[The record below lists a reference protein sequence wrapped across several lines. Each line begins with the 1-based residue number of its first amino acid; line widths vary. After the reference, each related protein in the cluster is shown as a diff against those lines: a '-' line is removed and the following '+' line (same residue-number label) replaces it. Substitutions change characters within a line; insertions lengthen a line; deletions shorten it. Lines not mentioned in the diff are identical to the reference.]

1 MNHDAAVSLI
11 GDLLHDRMSDSV
23 KDRMLAHVRGC
34 DDCKSLSDTFA
45 LLSEAWSTGTLEH
58 PSSDSIVRYALGRID
73 LDEEERNRVAEH
85 VLSCELCAAEVE
97 ATSQA
102 EAKSTRE
109 AVPAPAERPVV
120 QRPSLMAP
128 MIAAAAVLVV
138 LAYPAYLGLFE
149 MPRIHDRLAMLEAGA
164 PARESAWSGAIDLHV
179 LREPLRG
186 AEDDLPSIRVEG
198 DRPYVLLA
206 VEPGAL
212 EGYAGAQAVHFDIR
226 DDTGRVTWSSRMSED
241 ELRLRVR
248 AANVVLLAVPVDE
261 LPVGRLTLSVSR
273 GREADDRLFDTSFV
287 VSRIAAQS
295 PTER

>member
-11 GDLLHDRMSDSV
+11 GDLLHDRLSDSV

-34 DDCKSLSDTFA
+34 DDCKSLSETFA
-45 LLSEAWSTGTLEH
+45 LLSEAWSTGSLEH
-58 PSSDSIVRYALGRID
+58 PSSDSIVRYALGRND
-73 LDEEERNRVAEH
+73 LDEEERDRVAEH

-102 EAKSTRE
+102 EAEITRE

-120 QRPSLMAP
+120 QRPSLIAP

-138 LAYPAYLGLFE
+138 LAYPTYLGLFE
-149 MPRIHDRLAMLEAGA
+149 MPRIHDRLAMLEAEA
-164 PARESAWSGAIDLHV
+164 PTRAPAWSGAVDLHV
-179 LREPLRG
+179 LQEPLRG

-206 VEPGAL
+206 VQPGTL
-212 EGYAGAQAVHFDIR
+212 EGYAGAPAVHFDIR
-226 DDTGRVTWSSRMSED
+226 DETGRVTWSLKMSED
-241 ELRLRVR
+241 ELRLRAR
-248 AANVVLLAVPVDE
+248 AANVVPLLVPVDE

-273 GREADDRLFDTSFV
+273 GTEADDRLFDTSFV
-287 VSRIAAQS
+287 VSRID
-295 PTER
+295 